1 MIPVHDCYKGDI
13 LLSKGCSPACTAQRI
28 LGEPCP
34 TPSVLSLPSHECGR
48 MLKLGDKSMQ
58 DESGAPV
65 LASDA
70 VAVDS
75 DSGGLYG
82 SIYQTLGARR
92 LGYDSM
98 MWQVPAL
105 SFTAQAFLLTIALGG
120 GIGVSRLTS
129 AALALII
136 ALISMQLMAK
146 HRFNEEI
153 DSRLLEAF
161 ERRLDIEG
169 IFGCPPHAPPGK
181 RMRTVNTGAGIF
193 QGMSPVR
200 RPWYVAISSYNL
212 WQRGLGL
219 FACTSVAIIVVNV
232 VYLAHWDALVV
243 QFVHGIIG
251 AMP

>member
-1 MIPVHDCYKGDI
+1 
-13 LLSKGCSPACTAQRI
+13 
-28 LGEPCP
+28 
-34 TPSVLSLPSHECGR
+34 
-48 MLKLGDKSMQ
+48 
-58 DESGAPV
+58 
-65 LASDA
+65 
-70 VAVDS
+70 
-75 DSGGLYG
+75 
-82 SIYQTLGARR
+82 
-92 LGYDSM
+92 

-161 ERRLDIEG
+161 ERQFEIEA
-169 IFGCPPHAPPGK
+169 IFGCPPHAPPGR
-181 RMRTVNTGAGIF
+181 RMKTVNAGS
-193 QGMSPVR
+193 GMFRGMHPVK

-219 FACTSVAIIVVNV
+219 FACTSVAIIIVNI
-232 VYLAHWDALVV
+232 VYLAGWDAFVA
-243 QFVHGIIG
+243 QFLHMAVT
-251 AMP
+251 MLP

>member
-1 MIPVHDCYKGDI
+1 MKAV
-13 LLSKGCSPACTAQRI
+13 
-28 LGEPCP
+28 
-34 TPSVLSLPSHECGR
+34 
-48 MLKLGDKSMQ
+48 Q
-58 DESGAPV
+58 DDTRVP
-65 LASDA
+65 LAVSDA
-70 VAVDS
+70 AADKT
-75 DSGGLYG
+75 DPGGLYG

-161 ERRLDIEG
+161 ERRIDIEG

-181 RMRTVNTGAGIF
+181 RMRTVNTGVGMF
-193 QGMSPVR
+193 QGMSPVMK
-200 RPWYVAISSYNL
+200 PWYVAISSYNL

-219 FACTSVAIIVVNV
+219 FAFTSVAIIIVNI
-232 VYLAHWDALVV
+232 VYLAGWNALIV
-243 QFVHGIIG
+243 QLIHSLIS
-251 AMP
+251 ALP